1 MWSSRLSSKRQSTNP
16 VLTILSKVEHT
27 ENDHTCTTRWGG
39 WMELMEARGDLPKT
53 PSTTTCGWH
62 WADPYPRTPTW
73 VPHLSVLW
81 LKNETLWLTNL
92 SQSFPQMPAAI
103 SSESNKSLILNLNF
117 TAQNCLQCSESN
129 VVNLF
134 RYSLFSPTN
143 YGSRLRILV
152 SCLFFKIT
160 TARAGQ
166 ITAEAHLLI
175 QFVISYTLWLRLSH
189 TLRTIF
195 QGPRSIRRILK
206 SKFGSY
212 IKFSLKVR

>member
-1 MWSSRLSSKRQSTNP
+1 MWSSRLSSKRQSTNPVLTILSKVEHRENQYFSTKPVLTILSKVEHRENQYFSNKP

-103 SSESNKSLILNLNF
+103 SSESNKSLIL
-117 TAQNCLQCSESN
+117 
-129 VVNLF
+129 
-134 RYSLFSPTN
+134 
-143 YGSRLRILV
+143 I
-152 SCLFFKIT
+152 
-160 TARAGQ
+160 
-166 ITAEAHLLI
+166 
-175 QFVISYTLWLRLSH
+175 
-189 TLRTIF
+189 
-195 QGPRSIRRILK
+195 
-206 SKFGSY
+206 
-212 IKFSLKVR
+212 